1 MSLTKKETVFF
12 SIVLLVCLL
21 LMMVALFSGCSF
33 IRSSQIATPQAVL
46 LPEDRIFTVKAG
58 TEIDSLVLDGKPVG
72 KIMFP
77 GDMKLVSPSLLVRQ
91 EQTLNNAIL
100 DKVKADKNH
109 SQAVTI
115 FGSIM
120 AFLAAI
126 GTAWAG
132 AWFKSKLSPPTK

>member
-120 AFLAAI
+120 AFLASI
-126 GTAWAG
+126 GAVWAG